1 MKPSNSISSRN
12 LSNRPG
18 SVRSTGGA
26 AFFASKSS
34 PCPAAQGAK
43 ARSSQNCSV
52 RAAPNPSNAPARNN
66 TIASSVAGEHRRQK
80 SDKDPNGRHA
90 SIRPRSLS
98 DNPLI
103 MHSGTLIS
111 CSGAVPGA
119 ETNEDVA
126 PCFRSFCCP
135 VTPRPHPPRAA
146 SEAPNFQLVP
156 PTPQAKG
163 KIERAHG

>member
-1 MKPSNSISSRN
+1 VKPSNSISSRN
-12 LSNRPG
+12 LSTRPG

-66 TIASSVAGEHRRQK
+66 TIASSAAGEHRRQK

-111 CSGAVPGA
+111 CSGAVPGVDPPHSA
-119 ETNEDVA
+119 GGDAGATVFPATNFSTSPFTSGPANEI
-126 PCFRSFCCP
+126 PNR
-135 VTPRPHPPRAA
+135 RA
-146 SEAPNFQLVP
+146 SIV
-156 PTPQAKG
+156 
-163 KIERAHG
+163 